1 MQYRGT
7 LSDNSKVAVGV
18 LLFAANVIILM
29 GPFLIICL
37 VAFRALPKSIV
48 QRFLGDDAS
57 QLATAADPT
66 GTVGEVIMCV
76 LRFVNFF
83 QASDFALLQIKICF
97 LPLCVIVP

>member
-1 MQYRGT
+1 MIFFIRYFVRMQYRGT

-48 QRFLGDDAS
+48 QRFLGDDAP

-66 GTVGEVIMCV
+66 GTVGEVIMFSSV
-76 LRFVNFF
+76 LCCPATN
-83 QASDFALLQIKICF
+83 
-97 LPLCVIVP
+97 